1 MSVKTEVKS
10 LRRICMQ
17 GVTLGTDTN
26 EISPLIYFFTD
37 YRTNTRMVILDI
49 YSRNRALADD
59 NSQWEIDRNEE
70 QRIVLPVHNRGEFRR
85 AYGLARLLRGRP
97 RSREALLHW
106 RTYG

>member
-1 MSVKTEVKS
+1 MSVKTEIKS

-17 GVTLGTDTN
+17 GVTFGTDTN
-26 EISPLIYFFTD
+26 ELSPLIYFATN

-70 QRIVLPVHNRGEFRR
+70 QRLVFPVHNRDEFRH
-85 AYGLARLLRGRP
+85 AYRLARLVRGRP
-97 RSREALLHW
+97 RSREALSQW